1 MRIAIAEIISSL
13 KKIEE
18 GAKGTI
24 IGELVN
30 GAVNKAE
37 RMESACTAGYDTCAI
52 PEGWVK
58 EYSIKDPVPWW
69 IRKSNWVYCG
79 AILLLVIT
87 YFVSLRLG
95 IIEIVALPP
104 TLADLLI
111 ALAFFAV
118 LFVSPVIIDSQKF
131 RIQNKH
137 GVVWVHYKFLK
148 KPLSPIIE
156 HDIQTI
162 KEEGI
167 FEEIY
172 IVGPKAFF
180 KTGHGIAVIIGEA
193 GDQPFLIREISL

>member
-30 GAVNKAE
+30 GAVNRAE

-58 EYSIKDPVPWW
+58 GYPMKDPVPWW
-69 IRKSNWVYCG
+69 MKSFDFILAGVG
-79 AILLLVIT
+79 LLLAMIAYSV
-87 YFVSLRLG
+87 LRMG
-95 IIEIVALPP
+95 IINNPNPQLVTSVMVCLIIIAVVFFVVPTIVSARKRRIY
-104 TLADLLI
+104 DKYG
-111 ALAFFAV
+111 
-118 LFVSPVIIDSQKF
+118 VIY
-131 RIQNKH
+131 NH
-137 GVVWVHYKFLK
+137 KFLK
-148 KPLSPIIE
+148 NSLPPVIG